1 MRAKSITGP
10 EGTKVTLT
18 IRREGEDKTRDI
30 TLRRTNIVVPSIRG
44 WQRSETGKWRYMI
57 DAHNKI
63 GYIRISYFNSRTV
76 GDFEKILA
84 QLEAQGL
91 KGLILDLRSNPGGL
105 LNSALEIADG
115 FIKKGLIAR
124 IQPRFGMPTYV
135 SAHKEKTHP
144 NYPMVVLIDRSS
156 ASASEILAGVL
167 QEPKHNR
174 ATVVGERS
182 YGKGSV
188 QSIVSH
194 LGAGAIL
201 KYTTAYFYLPSGQRI
216 KSRDT
221 DRKLG
226 SENWGILPDVN
237 VKLRSDER
245 QKMASVQ
252 KANCRGRPTCLPRS
266 TTLGYHRFSSQE
278 TIDADPQLAIGL
290 LVLKSKMIES
300 GHNPYY

>member
-1 MRAKSITGP
+1 
-10 EGTKVTLT
+10 L
-18 IRREGEDKTRDI
+18 
-30 TLRRTNIVVPSIRG
+30 
-44 WQRSETGKWRYMI
+44 
-57 DAHNKI
+57 
-63 GYIRISYFNSRTV
+63 
-76 GDFEKILA
+76 
-84 QLEAQGL
+84 
-91 KGLILDLRSNPGGL
+91 GLILDLRSNPGGL

-124 IQPRFGMPTYV
+124 IQPRFGMPTYI

-144 NYPMVVLIDRSS
+144 DYPMVLLIDRSS

-167 QEPKHNR
+167 QEPRHNR

-194 LGAGAIL
+194 LGGGAIL
-201 KYTTAYFYLPSGQRI
+201 KYTTAHFYLPSGQRI
-216 KSRDT
+216 KSQEA
-221 DRKLG
+221 DRKPG
-226 SENWGILPDVN
+226 NENWGVLPDVN
-237 VKLRSDER
+237 VKLRSDEL

-252 KANCRGRPTCLPRS
+252 KANESILKGHLSNALKAHPAPIRREPKLNWCPT
-266 TTLGYHRFSSQE
+266 SQE

-300 GHNPYY
+300 GHTLARRPDARRDTRGLALN